1 MRLQPSS
8 LADGKL
14 PKIMDIDYQHDI
26 ATRIHELTT
35 LAWEIRNSNPSR
47 ALELSLEAQ
56 ALLRESP
63 GEIEQIRCNATL
75 AGIYAHR
82 GEHLQAL
89 QLGHQALAQ
98 AEALPFKFLQ
108 PFILATLGITY
119 WQLGNFSE
127 ALRLF
132 QLQYRIA
139 QEIGDTQNKIE
150 ALVMRA
156 VISDVNNDR
165 TYAEE
170 LYQQAITLFER
181 EQDYRGQALALN
193 NMAMCVLDNGHTVKA
208 LSLALQA
215 IEMVQSIDY
224 PALETACLA
233 TIGDIYL
240 RQGNPPQAL
249 KYLHLALDIA
259 EKNNFVRDKAL
270 LLLHLGQIYIQQR
283 KWKSAY
289 TNFHSALA
297 LFQKANEKV
306 NISECHRML
315 SELYERQGK
324 FAQALN
330 HYKQFQQIKEQ
341 VYNEE
346 AAEKLRNLQVMH
358 EIETTKQE
366 AEIHRLKNVE
376 LQAALEK
383 VKLLSGL
390 LPICASCKNIR
401 DDQGYWHQIE
411 VYIQK
416 HSEADFSHSIC
427 PDCVHR
433 LYPEYAID
441 I

>member
-1 MRLQPSS
+1 M
-8 LADGKL
+8 
-14 PKIMDIDYQHDI
+14 
-26 ATRIHELTT
+26 
-35 LAWEIRNSNPSR
+35 
-47 ALELSLEAQ
+47 
-56 ALLRESP
+56 
-63 GEIEQIRCNATL
+63 
-75 AGIYAHR
+75 
-82 GEHLQAL
+82 
-89 QLGHQALAQ
+89 
-98 AEALPFKFLQ
+98 
-108 PFILATLGITY
+108 
-119 WQLGNFSE
+119 
-127 ALRLF
+127 
-132 QLQYRIA
+132 
-139 QEIGDTQNKIE
+139 
-150 ALVMRA
+150 
-156 VISDVNNDR
+156 
-165 TYAEE
+165 
-170 LYQQAITLFER
+170 
-181 EQDYRGQALALN
+181 
-193 NMAMCVLDNGHTVKA
+193 
-208 LSLALQA
+208 
-215 IEMVQSIDY
+215 
-224 PALETACLA
+224 
-233 TIGDIYL
+233 
-240 RQGNPPQAL
+240 
-249 KYLHLALDIA
+249 
-259 EKNNFVRDKAL
+259 
-270 LLLHLGQIYIQQR
+270 HLGQIYIQQR